1 MDIGVSMAEF
11 NSRKK
16 ELVAGF
22 FIEGYVHHNY
32 DFLLENISEHYYDHS
47 PAAARSNQGCV
58 DILKIVANS
67 YSNMNVDIFDMIE
80 EGDRVAVRVR
90 FTATHSG
97 EILGIAPTGKK
108 ISFEALEIFRIE
120 NDRIVESW
128 GYWPDLHI
136 KGLLTGT

>member
-1 MDIGVSMAEF
+1 MT
-11 NSRKK
+11 KK

-22 FIEGYVHHNY
+22 FIEGDVHHNY

-97 EILGIAPTGKK
+97 EIMGIAPTGKK